1 MALRS
6 VLGEADAKGSEMSR
20 SGYSDDCDGWA
31 LIRWRGAVESAMRG
45 KRGQKFLI
53 ELGDAM
59 DAMPIKE
66 LIAHNLVEHGS
77 FCALGVVGQK
87 RGIAIESIDPEDSRT
102 VAEQFGI
109 ANAMAQEIVFMN
121 DEAAWYDETPHQRWL
136 RMRHW
141 VDLQIKKGEP
151 S

>member
-1 MALRS
+1 
-6 VLGEADAKGSEMSR
+6 MSR

-31 LIRWRGAVESAMRG
+31 LIRWRGAVESAMKG

-53 ELGDAM
+53 ELAEAM
-59 DAMPIKE
+59 DAMPVKE
-66 LIAHNLVEHGS
+66 LIAHELVEQGG

-87 RGIAIESIDPEDSRT
+87 RGIALESIDPEDSRT

-121 DEAAWYDETPHQRWL
+121 DEAAWYDETPQQRWS

-141 VDLQIKKGEP
+141 VDINIRKEK
-151 S
+151 SK

>member
-1 MALRS
+1 
-6 VLGEADAKGSEMSR
+6 MSR

-31 LIRWRGAVESAMRG
+31 LIRWRGAVESAMKGR
-45 KRGQKFLI
+45 RGQKFLI
-53 ELGDAM
+53 ELAEAM
-59 DAMPIKE
+59 DAMPVKE
-66 LIAHNLVEHGS
+66 LIAHELVEQGG

-87 RGIAIESIDPEDSRT
+87 RGIALESIDPEDSRT

-121 DEAAWYDETPHQRWL
+121 DEAAWYDETPQQRWS

-141 VDLQIKKGEP
+141 VDISIRKEP
-151 S
+151 TK

>member
-1 MALRS
+1 
-6 VLGEADAKGSEMSR
+6 MSR

-31 LIRWRGAVESAMRG
+31 LIRWRGAVESAMKG

-53 ELGDAM
+53 ELAEAM
-59 DAMPIKE
+59 DAMPVKE
-66 LIAHNLVEHGS
+66 LIANELVEQGS
-77 FCALGVVGQK
+77 FCALGVVGRK

-121 DEAAWYDETPHQRWL
+121 DEGAWYDETPQQRWS

-141 VDLQIKKGEP
+141 VDINIRKEKMQ
-151 S
+151 